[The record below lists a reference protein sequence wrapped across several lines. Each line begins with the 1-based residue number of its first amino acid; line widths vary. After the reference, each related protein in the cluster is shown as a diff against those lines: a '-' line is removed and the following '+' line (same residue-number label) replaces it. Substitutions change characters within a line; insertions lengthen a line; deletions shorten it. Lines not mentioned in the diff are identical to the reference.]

1 MFVCLPCQDNR
12 ERQIHHLKDHEKS
25 AKHIRA
31 LAEFDDSSSSHLPVN
46 NPADALGALLASA
59 TANPSQHHPLIPPS
73 PPDHSAAWPAPP
85 SPVTGINWNLL
96 EATEN
101 TMLEEPLQ
109 EYIQSV
115 SQVSLDFINGN
126 LSEDK
131 LLERTSL
138 GSDSSQ
144 GESFLSPVTHFS
156 IKFYFRQG
164 LSDNEVEPSAAKC
177 PHNYATDPKTARE
190 WFPWPDR
197 IVRTLLI

>member
-12 ERQIHHLKDHEKS
+12 ERQIHHLKDHEKT

-31 LAEFDDSSSSHLPVN
+31 LADFDDSSSSHLPVN
-46 NPADALGALLASA
+46 NQADALGALFASA
-59 TANPSQHHPLIPPS
+59 TANPSQHHHLIPPT

-85 SPVTGINWNLL
+85 SPTGINWNLL

-109 EYIQSV
+109 EYLQSV
-115 SQVSLDFINGN
+115 SQASLDFINGN
-126 LSEDK
+126 LSEDE
-131 LLERTSL
+131 LLEHISL

-156 IKFYFRQG
+156 IKFYLVKIFLTMKLNLLPQNVHVIMQQIQRLRESGFRG
-164 LSDNEVEPSAAKC
+164 LTGLYVLHLFK
-177 PHNYATDPKTARE
+177 
-190 WFPWPDR
+190 
-197 IVRTLLI
+197 